1 MVDKAFIGVNAAAG
15 KLTLTRTEFIIL
27 RNRHGV
33 KSVLSA
39 DKKFKFSIKCESS
52 RVWNFQEIEWWM
64 GVATNAKVFEFSVHS
79 GAN

>member
-15 KLTLTRTEFIIL
+15 KLMLTRTEFIIL

-33 KSVLSA
+33 KSVLGA

-52 RVWNFQEIEWWM
+52 RVWNFQDEADGM
-64 GVATNAKVFEFSVHS
+64 GVAQMRRF
-79 GAN
+79 